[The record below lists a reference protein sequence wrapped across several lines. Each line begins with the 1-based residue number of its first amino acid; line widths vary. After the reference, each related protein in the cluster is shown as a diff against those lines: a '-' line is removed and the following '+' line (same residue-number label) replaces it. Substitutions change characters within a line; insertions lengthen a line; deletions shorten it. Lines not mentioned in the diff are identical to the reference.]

1 MKQIIL
7 LALLGSS
14 LLYVGCRSTGDERKQ
29 TRVYLTKCIGC
40 FVIVKEVRKD
50 KIIKNNQGKEVT
62 VPTDIG
68 SGASIAAGPAAV
80 SDPGNSEKST
90 TESIILRD
98 LKGNKWWNSEN
109 TLELTP
115 EDLMII
121 DDSSQQ
127 LDLNQWK

>member
-14 LLYVGCRSTGDERKQ
+14 LLYVGCRSTGDEKKQ
-29 TRVYLTKCIGC
+29 TKIYLTDCIGC
-40 FVIVKEVRKD
+40 LVIVKEVRED
-50 KIIKNNQGKEVT
+50 KTIKNNQGKEVT

-80 SDPGNSEKST
+80 SGPGNSKKST
-90 TESIILRD
+90 TELIILKD
-98 LKGNKWWNSEN
+98 FKSPKWWNNYN

-121 DDSSQQ
+121 DNFSQQ

>member
-40 FVIVKEVRKD
+40 FVIVKEVRED
-50 KIIKNNQGKEVT
+50 KTIKNNQGKV

-80 SDPGNSEKST
+80 SGPGNSEKST